1 MTSPPRRRWRDYATP
16 GGTRPVRDFIEEL
29 DEDGATQVL
38 AAMKDVAVNGLEAA
52 RHVRGDIY
60 EIRAP
65 VANATIRILFS
76 VEGARGLILLS
87 LEAFAKTSRETPPQ
101 AIRLAERRL
110 ASWRARGQH
119 D

>member
-16 GGTRPVRDFIEEL
+16 AGTRPVRDFIDDL

-60 EIRAP
+60 EVRAP
-65 VANATIRILFS
+65 VANATIRILFA
-76 VEGARGLILLS
+76 VEGARGLILLA
-87 LEAFAKTSRETPPQ
+87 LEAFAKTTRETPPQ
-101 AIRLAERRL
+101 SVRLADRRL
-110 ASWRARGQH
+110 ASWRARGH
-119 D
+119 HH